1 MVPSLASRAL
11 QLSALLLLSA
21 GGCQKS
27 TPRALRTGEPF
38 IALERDFQ
46 GFEGWTKVNLA
57 DRPALGAA
65 HAAGDAHEY
74 INQLPPAGSRTFPVG
89 TILVKTMKSERRAS
103 DAGTGAGAGGGTAAG
118 ARDVFAM
125 VKRGAGYN
133 AKGSPGWEWF
143 ELRPRSD
150 TTLGIVWRGVNPPDG
165 EGYGRDVSDGGCNS
179 CHQQAVKNDFV
190 HALALTLSEI

>member
-1 MVPSLASRAL
+1 MKGRPATLGLAL
-11 QLSALLLLSA
+11 LNGLLLLGA
-21 GGCQKS
+21 GGCQK
-27 TPRALRTGEPF
+27 ALPTGEPF

-46 GFEGWTKVNLA
+46 GFEGWTKVNLS

-74 INQLPPAGSRTFPVG
+74 INQVPAAGSHTFPVG
-89 TILVKTMKSERRAS
+89 TILVKTMKSEPRP
-103 DAGTGAGAGGGTAAG
+103 AGGGGGGGRGGSAG
-118 ARDVFAM
+118 GTDVFAM

-143 ELRPRSD
+143 ELRPRVDKS
-150 TTLGIVWRGVNPPDG
+150 LGIVWRGINPPDG
-165 EGYGRDVSDGGCNS
+165 EGYGRDVSGGCNS
-179 CHQQAVKNDFV
+179 CHRQAVKNDYV